1 MQNKNKRIIWI
12 VVLVILLIGS
22 FIGFRIYNNLNTA
35 KQKAAAITKGRVVT
49 VEVMPAFRK
58 NITPVIVLSASL
70 EPIWYSDISPKI
82 DGRIGSLMTDEG
94 QVVYAGQVIASIEN
108 AEFAAQVSQAQG
120 IAYATRADLA
130 QARSDL
136 DRYERL
142 YAQGAISVQQYEAMR
157 TKVTSLEGQLRANEG
172 NIGYSETRLSNT
184 NVITPHAG
192 TVIKRYLQAG
202 DYAKAGTAIFNIA
215 DLSTLVAKA
224 TVGEN
229 QINQV
234 TLGSPAKVV
243 IDALNGREY
252 SGTVTKVSPAAIV
265 PAHTFSMEVSLDNAE
280 GILRSGMFAK
290 VVISGKERQQA
301 IVVPESSLVLFEDQ
315 RTVFVLVGDQVQQR
329 KLKLGYVGD
338 GWAEVLEGLRP
349 GDMIVVAGQNI
360 TRDGSKVTVTAT
372 REAGQL

>member
-1 MQNKNKRIIWI
+1 MQNKNKKTIWI
-12 VVLVILLIGS
+12 VVIVVLLLGA
-22 FIGFRIYNNLNTA
+22 FLGFRIYSNLNTA

-58 NITPVIVLSASL
+58 NIMPVIVLSAAL
-70 EPIWYSDISPKI
+70 EPIWYSDISPKV
-82 DGRIGSLMTDEG
+82 DGRIGDLMTDEG
-94 QVVYAGQVIASIEN
+94 QVVYAGQVIATIEN
-108 AEFAAQVSQAQG
+108 DEFAAQVSQAQG
-120 IAYATRADLA
+120 TAYTTKADLA
-130 QARSDL
+130 QANADL
-136 DRYERL
+136 ARYERL

-157 TKVTSLEGQLRANEG
+157 TKTAALEGQLRANEG
-172 NIGYSETRLSNT
+172 NIGYLEARLGNT

-202 DYAKAGTAIFNIA
+202 DYAKAGVPIFNIA
-215 DLSTLVAKA
+215 DLSMLAAKA

-234 TLGSPAKVV
+234 TLGASAKVV
-243 IDALNGREY
+243 VDALDGREFM
-252 SGTVTKVSPAAIV
+252 GTVTKVSPAAIV

-301 IVVPESSLVLFEDQ
+301 LVVPEASLVLFEDQ
-315 RTVFVLVGDQVQQR
+315 RTVFVLIGDQVQQR

-338 GWAEVLEGLRP
+338 GWAEVLSGLNP
-349 GDMIVVAGQNI
+349 GELIVVAGQNI

-372 REAGQL
+372 REAGQI